1 MSAPLTSRQ
10 AVLLVAGR
18 EFTTQVRSRSFV
30 IGLLIT
36 LLLFGG
42 IGLLGG
48 FLSSQSS
55 NPSLGVTPETEQLVP
70 ALEQAAATQDLDL
83 RIERVEDGP
92 ARERVDADDLDAL
105 LTGSAGD
112 YELLGRDA
120 VDSSVQAVVG
130 TAVQQ
135 AALGSA
141 LAEAGVDPAQLAQR
155 SQVSVDTLQPADPN
169 RGEQLALA
177 LVGTVLLFISLS
189 GYGQLVATGVVEEKQ
204 SRVVELLLATI
215 KPWQLLAGKVLGL
228 GAVGLLQLVILG
240 AIGTVAAAAGG
251 LLTVPGAA
259 AGMFAMVVLWYLLGF
274 FLFAALYAAIGSTV
288 SRQEELNSVV
298 TPLIFVLLIPFVLVV
313 NLLPDDPRNELAA
326 VLSFIPFLSQTIMPA
341 RYALGVA
348 PLWEVGVSALI
359 ALAAVVVVVR
369 LAGRVYQ
376 NSILRTGARVGL
388 VEALRGSGP
397 RSGRGSGT
405 PAGGDAQSVTR
416 SRA

>member
-1 MSAPLTSRQ
+1 MTAPLGSRQ

-18 EFTTQVRSRSFV
+18 EFTSQVRSRSFV
-30 IGLLIT
+30 IGLLVT
-36 LLLFGG
+36 LVLFGG
-42 IGLLGG
+42 IGLLGSVIAG
-48 FLSSQSS
+48 QSS
-55 NPSLGVTPETEQLVP
+55 NPSLGVTPETSSLRTAV
-70 ALEQAAATQDLDL
+70 EQAAATQGLDV
-83 RIERVEDGP
+83 RIVPVEDGP
-92 ARERVDADDLDAL
+92 GRVQVDADELDAL

-120 VDSSVQAVVG
+120 VDPQLEAVVG

-135 AALGSA
+135 EALAAALSQS
-141 LAEAGVDPAQLAQR
+141 GVDPAQLAQR
-155 SQVSVDTLQPADPN
+155 SQVSTDTLQPVDPD
-169 RGEQLALA
+169 RGERLALA

-240 AIGTVAAAAGG
+240 IIGTVAAAGGG

-298 TPLIFVLLIPFVLVV
+298 TPLIFVLIVPFVLVV
-313 NLLPDDPRNELAA
+313 NLLPGDPRNELAA

-359 ALAAVVVVVR
+359 ALVAVVGVVR
-369 LAGRVYQ
+369 VAGRVYQ
-376 NSILRTGARVGL
+376 NSILRTGARVTL
-388 VEALRGSGP
+388 REAL
-397 RSGRGSGT
+397 GR
-405 PAGGDAQSVTR
+405 PAAQSMTR